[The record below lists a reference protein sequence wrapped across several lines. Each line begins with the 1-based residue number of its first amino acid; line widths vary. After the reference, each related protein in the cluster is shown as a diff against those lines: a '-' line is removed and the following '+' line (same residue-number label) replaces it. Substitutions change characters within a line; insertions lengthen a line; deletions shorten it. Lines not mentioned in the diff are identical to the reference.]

1 MNILILPNS
10 FKGSL
15 SARQTAR
22 VLQNALHKE
31 HHTAAY
37 PLSDGGDGFIDFF
50 KVLFPSAQIIRTR
63 AHNAFLRLAP
73 TSYLWLAKEKTA
85 VIETARIC
93 GLGKAKKEEL
103 DALGASSLGV
113 GEVIRHALKRGAKKI
128 YVGLGGVA
136 CNDGGAGIARALGV
150 RFLDKQDKELP
161 NGAEPLLHLARIE
174 LPPVGKS
181 KTPAQI
187 YAVADV
193 INPMLGPQGSARV
206 FGPQKGATPA
216 QVRTLE
222 KALSIYAKA
231 VKKATGKDIARTPST
246 AAAGA
251 LCAGLYGLLGAE
263 IVLGADFLKK
273 HLPLDKWG
281 RWADL
286 IITAEGKLD
295 SQTLY
300 GKAPLAALQLA
311 KKYKKPALFICGLCE
326 ENALKKL
333 PQNCRLTV
341 ACLSDFAKDKQDSMR
356 HAAKYIRQICK
367 AI

>member
-22 VLQNALHKE
+22 VLQNALQKKHCVKS
-31 HHTAAY
+31 Y

-50 KVLFPSAQIIRTR
+50 KALFPAARLVRTR
-63 AHNAFLRLAP
+63 ARNAFSKTAS
-73 TSYLWLAKEKTA
+73 TSYLWLEKEKTA

-103 DALGASSLGV
+103 DPLGASSFGV
-113 GEVIRHALKRGAKKI
+113 GEVIKHALNRGAKKI

-150 RFLDKQDKELP
+150 CFLDKKGQELP
-161 NGAEPLLHLARIE
+161 NGAEPLLRLARLDVSAAE
-174 LPPVGKS
+174 KRLKGVK
-181 KTPAQI
+181 I

-193 INPMLGPQGSARV
+193 TNPMLGPKGSARV
-206 FGPQKGATPA
+206 FGPQKGATAA

-222 KALSIYAKA
+222 KALSVYARA
-231 VKKATGKDIARTPST
+231 VHKATGKDIARTPST

-251 LCAGLYGLLGAE
+251 LCAGLYGLLNGQ
-263 IVLGADFLKK
+263 IILGADFLKE

-295 SQTLY
+295 EQTLY
-300 GKAPLAALQLA
+300 GKAPLAPLHLA
-311 KKYKKPALFICGLCE
+311 EKYHKKALFICGTYEAKVLKHFPKGLCL
-326 ENALKKL
+326 A
-333 PQNCRLTV
+333 V
-341 ACLSDFAKDKQDSMR
+341 LSDFAQDKQDSMH
-356 HAAKYIRQICK
+356 HAAKYLSFICRS
-367 AI
+367 I

>member
-1 MNILILPNS
+1 MHILLLPNS

-22 VLQNALHKE
+22 VLQGVLSKKHRVQAC
-31 HHTAAY
+31 

-50 KVLFPSAQIIRTR
+50 KTLFPSAQTIRLR
-63 AHNAFLRLAP
+63 AHNAFLKQAN

-85 VIETARIC
+85 VIETARVC

-113 GEVIRHALKRGAKKI
+113 GEVLLHALKRGAKTV

-150 RFLDKQDKELP
+150 RFLDKHGRELP
-161 NGAEPLLHLARIE
+161 NGAEALLQLANIDASAVRQR
-174 LPPVGKS
+174 LRGVK
-181 KTPAQI
+181 I
-187 YAVADV
+187 YAIADV
-193 INPMLGPQGSARV
+193 TNPMLGPKGSARV
-206 FGPQKGATPA
+206 FGPQKGATPE
-216 QVRTLE
+216 QVRRLE
-222 KALSIYAKA
+222 KALTAYARA

-251 LCAGLYGLLGAE
+251 LCAGLYGLLQAQ

-281 RWADL
+281 QQADL

-300 GKAPLAALQLA
+300 GKAPLAALHLA
-311 KKYKKPALFICGLCE
+311 KKYKKPVLFICGTYE
-326 ENALKKL
+326 EKALKHL
-333 PQNCRLTV
+333 PKGLRLSLAV
-341 ACLSDFAKDKQDSMR
+341 LSDFAKDKQDSMH
-356 HAAKYIRQICK
+356 HAAKYLRQICNF
-367 AI
+367 I